1 MVEQGDI
8 IKISDVKYPL
18 LVVSK
23 SSYNLSNHIL
33 ACPILPSDNG
43 SVLSFP
49 INTESAAGFVRC
61 DSLHM
66 FDLNVRRFS
75 PNGRVP
81 LSCLIQIVDIIQSLF
96 DYV

>member
-8 IKISDVKYPL
+8 IELSDVKYPL

-23 SSYNLSNHIL
+23 SSYNLGNHIL

-43 SVLSFP
+43 SALCFP
-49 INTESAAGFVRC
+49 FNTAFVIGFVRC
-61 DSLHM
+61 DNLRM
-66 FDLNVRRFS
+66 FDMKARRYS
-75 PNGRVP
+75 AKGRVP
-81 LSCLIQIVDIIQSLF
+81 LSRLILIIDIIQSLL